1 MKKVPAIAFD
11 FTGVFA
17 SSSKALPNSL
27 QALYLLRKHNLP
39 FVILTNAGGRT
50 DSSRATLMS
59 KLLNIPEDLKDII
72 NESNVIQA
80 HSPMRDIY
88 YNEIKPEWDELVLI
102 GGSGKEVNQVCD

>member
-27 QALYLLRKHNLP
+27 QALSLLRKHNLS

-50 DSSRATLMS
+50 DSSRANLMS
-59 KLLNIPEDLKDII
+59 KLLNIPGELNDII
-72 NESNVIQA
+72 NEDNVIQA

-88 YNEIKPEWDELVLI
+88 HN
-102 GGSGKEVNQVCD
+102 